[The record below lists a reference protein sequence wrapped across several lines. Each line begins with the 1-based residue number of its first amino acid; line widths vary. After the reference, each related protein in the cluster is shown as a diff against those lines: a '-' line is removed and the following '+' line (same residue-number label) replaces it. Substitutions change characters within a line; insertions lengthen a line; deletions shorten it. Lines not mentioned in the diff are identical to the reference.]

1 MATPVPP
8 QSPMAEPPKGAD
20 LSRLLLLS
28 ALIGVLAAI
37 AASLFQ
43 QFVSLGQEFFYR
55 DLPERF
61 GLSGAPW
68 WWAAIML
75 MVGAGIVALAQRM
88 KGGTGQ
94 GPLTGFHFNVAPDV
108 APSILI
114 AALGTLIFGFAL
126 GPEAPLI
133 VLGTTV
139 GALIARRASP
149 DVRKAAMFLGGAAAI
164 GAVFGNP
171 FVTGFMILEFAA
183 MGVVPSMMVLPAFVA
198 LASGYLVQI
207 GIWGLPGFGSHSLAV
222 PGLPVYDSI
231 VFGDLLSGAVVAVI
245 AGVVAVVA
253 RKSGVRFSQFT
264 QPRPV
269 VGLFAAAVITAVVL
283 FIAEIL
289 FDIGVE
295 EILFSGNSGMA
306 SLVQET
312 SVMAVVV
319 IVVGK
324 GIAYSVALGGGLR
337 GGPIFPA
344 TFLGVGVGVLVFLL
358 LPFSSLSPLV
368 AVGIAASA
376 AAMIKM
382 PATSALLA
390 ALLVAGAGAA
400 IAPFAILGAVIGFLI
415 RMAAD
420 DPRVRVRA
428 PRVTMKK

>member
-1 MATPVPP
+1 M
-8 QSPMAEPPKGAD
+8 
-20 LSRLLLLS
+20 
-28 ALIGVLAAI
+28 
-37 AASLFQ
+37 
-43 QFVSLGQEFFYR
+43 
-55 DLPERF
+55 
-61 GLSGAPW
+61 
-68 WWAAIML
+68 
-75 MVGAGIVALAQRM
+75 
-88 KGGTGQ
+88 
-94 GPLTGFHFNVAPDV
+94 
-108 APSILI
+108 
-114 AALGTLIFGFAL
+114 
-126 GPEAPLI
+126 
-133 VLGTTV
+133 
-139 GALIARRASP
+139 
-149 DVRKAAMFLGGAAAI
+149 
-164 GAVFGNP
+164 
-171 FVTGFMILEFAA
+171 
-183 MGVVPSMMVLPAFVA
+183 
-198 LASGYLVQI
+198 
-207 GIWGLPGFGSHSLAV
+207 
-222 PGLPVYDSI
+222 PGLPAYDSI
-231 VFGDLLSGAVVAVI
+231 VFGDLLSGAIVAVI

-269 VGLFAAAVITAVVL
+269 VGLFVAALITATVL
-283 FIAEIL
+283 FVAETF

-312 SVMAVVV
+312 SVMAIV
-319 IVVGK
+319 IIVIGK
-324 GIAYSVALGGGLR
+324 GIVYSVALGGGLR

-344 TFLGVGVGVLVFLL
+344 TFLGVGVGVLVFVL

-428 PRVTMKK
+428 PRVTMSK